1 MKVTRGSIDPGNV
14 PRSERPGIQIELS
27 IQEAQL
33 IESAITLAQLT
44 NVPETFVRQLIEL
57 RFQITRALC
66 DEVSATAVAAR
77 DRPTEDHNTAALE
90 EALKQALSTSAYY
103 QRALET
109 IEFQTRNALAGVDH
123 YLRTREHE

>member
-33 IESAITLAQLT
+33 IEGAIVMA
-44 NVPETFVRQLIEL
+44 NVKEVPETFVRQLIEL
-57 RFQITRALC
+57 RYKIHRAFI
-66 DEVSATAVAAR
+66 DEVSAPVMAAG
-77 DRPTEDHNTAALE
+77 DRQTEDHSTAALE